1 MDATYPNP
9 VFEGSEKRIEICFS
23 SASSAPSDG
32 LRSLPR
38 EQLDELMTLAA
49 CCIVSN
55 RSNEHLDAYVL
66 SESSLFVYPAKWVL
80 KTCGTTRLLNAVPRL
95 LEIAASIGMTPRRC
109 KFSRASFLFPE
120 EQVGGVSRAS
130 IRVSG
135 GLVKTCSLCRTHKL
149 RPVFISLPP
158 PPSSPTPSLPPF
170 PSPLVFRTLALIHI
184 PFPMTPNLSIHC

>member
-1 MDATYPNP
+1 MEATFPNP

-23 SASSAPSDG
+23 SASTAPANG

-95 LEIAASIGMTPRRC
+95 LELAASIGMTPRRC

-130 IRVSG
+130 LRVLG
-135 GLVKTCSLCRTHKL
+135 GLRKTFLPGQTRT
-149 RPVFISLPP
+149 SDCE
-158 PPSSPTPSLPPF
+158 SSPFSPLCPPF
-170 PSPLVFRTLALIHI
+170 PSPSTPLLALVG
-184 PFPMTPNLSIHC
+184 FTSSA